1 MVWTGGIITAGRLFG
16 LGSVSVYFRLRI
28 LRVASNLRAN
38 LSVGVREGPRAL
50 LTCTIEIGKKR
61 GLRLKGEQL
70 PSTKAP
76 SFDHPHG
83 ALQAH
88 LVVAQAGKTEE
99 QLALKGSVPRRPISA
114 QLNVHCCT
122 HPECQQK
129 CPSSNSPSSPL
140 RPALQ
145 TCQIHAAAAHLA
157 GGGGKRY
164 VWEVRRR

>member
-1 MVWTGGIITAGRLFG
+1 M
-16 LGSVSVYFRLRI
+16 
-28 LRVASNLRAN
+28 
-38 LSVGVREGPRAL
+38 
-50 LTCTIEIGKKR
+50 
-61 GLRLKGEQL
+61 
-70 PSTKAP
+70 
-76 SFDHPHG
+76 FDHPHG

-122 HPECQQK
+122 PPQCQQK
-129 CPSSNSPSSPL
+129 CPSSNSPSSLL

-145 TCQIHAAAAHLA
+145 TCQLHAAAAHLA

-164 VWEVRRR
+164 VWEVHRRKDNMTNRHPAKQRGSFQSGGGGEAKMQPTLQLSTPFLPACHPCCQPPCAPRLSM

>member
-1 MVWTGGIITAGRLFG
+1 MLAWTGGIITAGRLFG

-38 LSVGVREGPRAL
+38 LPVGVREGPL
-50 LTCTIEIGKKR
+50 STCTIEIGKKR

-99 QLALKGSVPRRPISA
+99 QLALKGSECHDAPYR
-114 QLNVHCCT
+114 LN
-122 HPECQQK
+122 
-129 CPSSNSPSSPL
+129 
-140 RPALQ
+140 
-145 TCQIHAAAAHLA
+145 
-157 GGGGKRY
+157 
-164 VWEVRRR
+164 